1 MLNRLLDRPVS
12 VSMIALV
19 LVILGCVG
27 ISSLPVGLI
36 PDVDIPYVTVQVDAP
51 DMSARELD
59 ELVVR
64 NLRQN
69 LIQIYHL
76 NDIHTEA
83 RDGGA
88 TLTLDFDQGCTMDF
102 AFIEVNEKIDRSMS
116 SLPGISRPKVLKASA
131 TDIPA
136 FFINVTQRDSG
147 TDSFM
152 DLSDFT
158 SNEDRTTR
166 RGGDG
171 GHQRQRASRDTDSP

>member
-1 MLNRLLDRPVS
+1 MLDRLLDRPVS

-27 ISSLPVGLI
+27 IASLPVGLI

-69 LIQIYHL
+69 LIQINHL
-76 NDIHTEA
+76 DDIHTEA
-83 RDGGA
+83 KDGSA
-88 TLTLDFDQGCTMDF
+88 TLTLNFEQGCNIDF
-102 AFIEVNEKIDRSMS
+102 AFIEVNEKIDRSLS
-116 SLPGISRPKVLKASA
+116 SLPGVNRPKVLKASA

-136 FFINVTQRDSG
+136 FFINVT
-147 TDSFM
+147 
-152 DLSDFT
+152 
-158 SNEDRTTR
+158 R
-166 RGGDG
+166 RGL
-171 GHQRQRASRDTDSP
+171 